1 MTVTV
6 SCPGATATEFAQSSG
21 NAESRL
27 FRFGAM
33 SASEVALGGYRAMQ
47 AGKRMVVHG
56 LRNKLMAAS
65 VAMTPQPILLTFAAA
80 ANQNPDAPHQ
90 IKA

>member
-1 MTVTV
+1 MPGLGRLGDRHVEHDGASPGGRNSAPPGHLEGDV
-6 SCPGATATEFAQSSG
+6 IVLSGPGATATEFAQSSG

-47 AGKRMVVHG
+47 AGKRMV
-56 LRNKLMAAS
+56 
-65 VAMTPQPILLTFAAA
+65 
-80 ANQNPDAPHQ
+80 
-90 IKA
+90 